1 MKKDKKIKYIT
12 LLIIIF
18 MVILLFLCSISLA
31 KNIEG
36 VIINSGTQ
44 VAEPIL
50 IIENNPSIDIT
61 ATKNHGIYSF
71 KVKNYDN
78 QNKISDVDMK
88 YYIQILS
95 NTDESIEFKLYQD
108 NKQIN
113 LKDNK
118 TDYIKMSK
126 EEMISREYKIEITY
140 DKNKNIS
147 VNDIIQKIQVMIHS
161 EQGKG

>member
-61 ATKNHGIYSF
+61 ATKNHGLYSF

-147 VNDIIQKIQVMIHS
+147 VNDIIQKIQVKIHS

>member
-71 KVKNYDN
+71 KVKNYNN

-95 NTDESIEFKLYQD
+95 NTDKSIDFKLYQD

-118 TDYIKMSK
+118 TDYIKMPK

-147 VNDIIQKIQVMIHS
+147 VNDIIQKIQVKIHS

>member
-31 KNIEG
+31 KIIEG
-36 VIINSGTQ
+36 VIINSGTH

-95 NTDESIEFKLYQD
+95 NTDESIDFKLYQD

-118 TDYIKMSK
+118 TDYIKMPK

-147 VNDIIQKIQVMIHS
+147 VNDIIQKIQVKIHS

>member
-95 NTDESIEFKLYQD
+95 NTDESIDFKLYQD

-118 TDYIKMSK
+118 TDYIKMPK

-147 VNDIIQKIQVMIHS
+147 VNDIIQKIQVKIHS

>member
-1 MKKDKKIKYIT
+1 MKKDKKMKYIT

-71 KVKNYDN
+71 KVKNYNN

-95 NTDESIEFKLYQD
+95 NTDESINFKLYQD
-108 NKQIN
+108 NNQIK

-118 TDYIKMSK
+118 TDYIKMPK
-126 EEMISREYKIEITY
+126 GEMTNREYKIEITY

-147 VNDIIQKIQVMIHS
+147 VNDIIQKIQVKIHS

>member
-95 NTDESIEFKLYQD
+95 NTDESIDFKLYQD

-147 VNDIIQKIQVMIHS
+147 VNDIIQKIQVKIHS

>member
-78 QNKISDVDMK
+78 QNKISYVDMK

-147 VNDIIQKIQVMIHS
+147 VNDIIQKIQVKIHS

>member
-147 VNDIIQKIQVMIHS
+147 VNDIIQKIQVKIHS

>member
-31 KNIEG
+31 KNIEE

-71 KVKNYDN
+71 KVKNYNN

-88 YYIQILS
+88 YYIQILL
-95 NTDESIEFKLYQD
+95 NTDESIDFKLYQD

-118 TDYIKMSK
+118 TDYIKMPK

-147 VNDIIQKIQVMIHS
+147 VNDIIQKIQVKIHS